1 MDGDILVSLPSD
13 GNEKDDITE
22 IQILVPAHTTKIF
35 YIEEVL
41 VTCANGSI
49 PTQMI
54 IR

>member
-1 MDGDILVSLPSD
+1 MEIMQSLKAD